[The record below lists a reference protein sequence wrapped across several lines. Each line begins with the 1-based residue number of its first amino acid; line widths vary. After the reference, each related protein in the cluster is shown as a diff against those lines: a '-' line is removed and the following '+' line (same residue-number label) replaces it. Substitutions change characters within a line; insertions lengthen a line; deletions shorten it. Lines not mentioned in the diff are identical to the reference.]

1 MVDYPNPVL
10 KTVLLRDLAP
20 YAPVWLFG
28 IVLAAI
34 LDAYRF
40 GNAGVALPT
49 FFEFAVVYSALVG
62 GLLFAVFYRHYRSS
76 PSSIRVEVD
85 GVTGMVPRSSGT
97 PEARTPIT
105 LPYTSIYAVTQGG
118 FFGPRVVAR
127 AVPNAP
133 SGRTARWEW
142 LHLTPENAV
151 RVAEA
156 YRAWQARESPAGPG
170 SAPATAPS

>member
-1 MVDYPNPVL
+1 MVEYPNPVL

-20 YAPVWLFG
+20 YAPVWLLG
-28 IVLAAI
+28 IVLAAV

-40 GNAGVALPT
+40 GNSGVPLPT

-85 GVTGMVPRSSGT
+85 GVTGMVPRASGT
-97 PEARTPIT
+97 PEVRTALT
-105 LPYTSIYAVTQGG
+105 LPYASFVAVNQGG
-118 FFGPRVVAR
+118 FFGPRIVAR
-127 AVPNAP
+127 AIPIAP
-133 SGRTARWEW
+133 SGKTVRWEW

-151 RVAEA
+151 RVADA
-156 YRAWQARESPAGPG
+156 YRAWQARESPPSLGVVAGAVPN
-170 SAPATAPS
+170 